1 MRSSSNRR
9 IVDGAATF
17 GATFCEDGD
26 GDKASAEKDIKE
38 EAEESEEG
46 DAAEEAGKDDGE
58 TGIDDSSP
66 RHTLDCLF
74 PCWNMEMVVG

>member
-1 MRSSSNRR
+1 MRASSNGR

-17 GATFCEDGD
+17 GAAFCENGD
-26 GDKASAEKDIKE
+26 GDKASAEKNIKE

-58 TGIDDSSP
+58 TGVDDSSP
-66 RHTLDCLF
+66 SHALDCLL
-74 PCWNMEMVVG
+74 PCWNVEVVVC